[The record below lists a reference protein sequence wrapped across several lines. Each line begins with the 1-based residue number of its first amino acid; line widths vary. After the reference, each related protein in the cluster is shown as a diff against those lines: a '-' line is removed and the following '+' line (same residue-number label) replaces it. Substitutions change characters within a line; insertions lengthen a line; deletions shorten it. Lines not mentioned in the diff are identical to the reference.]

1 MNSQKGIKFNLMG
14 DFTFQKTEKL
24 SREKWI
30 KELFKRGSSFYLH
43 PFKVIYL
50 DHPDPQAMF
59 NQVLI
64 SVPTR
69 NFKRAVDR
77 NTIKRRIRETWRL
90 NKNQLVSDKKWLIAY
105 IYTAKEILPS
115 SVILAKLPM
124 TFKTLIGTVDEKKD

>member
-1 MNSQKGIKFNLMG
+1 MG
-14 DFTFQKTEKL
+14 NFTFQKAERL

-30 KELFKRGSSFYLH
+30 KELFQKGSYFYLH

-50 DHPDPQAMF
+50 IHPDPQAVF

-64 SVPTR
+64 SVPAR
-69 NFKRAVDR
+69 NFKKAVDR
-77 NTIKRRIRETWRL
+77 NTLKRRIRETWRL

-115 SVILAKLPM
+115 SVIQVKLPL
-124 TFKTLIGTVDEKKD
+124 TFKTLMGSVDEK